1 MKDAAENM
9 QPALFAMFNMLAL
22 WQVSAPDLL
31 FTLGGMQAAMPE
43 GVVITE
49 VLNAVLGQAT
59 GIFFDRREPD
69 PLPLIVSQQC
79 VAILLQQ
86 LRSPKWDMDTEA
98 AKELGKKG
106 VEAIKRRRT
115 AAGFVAKNGES
126 DDNL

>member
-1 MKDAAENM
+1 MKDAAESM
-9 QPALFAMFNMLAL
+9 QPAMFAMFNMLAL

-43 GVVITE
+43 GVAVTE
-49 VLNAVLGQAT
+49 VSNVILGQAG
-59 GIFFDRREPD
+59 GIFFDRREQD

-115 AAGFVAKNGES
+115 AVGFVAKNDES
-126 DDNL
+126 DKEL